1 MSDSEPTTYERS
13 TVSYET
19 ARRLLEAAVGSA
31 REAGMPAAIVV
42 SDVAGEPIAIAR
54 TDGAG
59 LLPLKV
65 ASDKAWTAANA
76 GAPTEQVHAFVTSD
90 PAALACM
97 PAVPRFSSVAGGLP
111 ITGGGRVIGAI
122 GVSGGASA
130 QDVAVAQAALD
141 ALGEL

>member
-1 MSDSEPTTYERS
+1 MTQTEPTTYERS

-19 ARRLLEAAVGSA
+19 ARRLLEAAVGTA
-31 REAGMPAAIVV
+31 REAGMPASIVV
-42 SDVAGEPIAIAR
+42 SDVAGEPIAIVR

-59 LLPLKV
+59 LLPMKV
-65 ASDKAWTAANA
+65 AADKAWTAANT

-122 GVSGGASA
+122 GVSGGTSA
-130 QDVAVAQAALD
+130 QDAAVARAALD